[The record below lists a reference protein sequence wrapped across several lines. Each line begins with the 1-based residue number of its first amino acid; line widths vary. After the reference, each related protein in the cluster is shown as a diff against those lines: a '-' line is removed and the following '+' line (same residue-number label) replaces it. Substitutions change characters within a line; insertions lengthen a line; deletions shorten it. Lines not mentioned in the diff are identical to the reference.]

1 MGRQESAEA
10 VVAAARGE
18 GLNTRRSSRVGSSER
33 EGDAESAVEAP
44 RRDVGTGGGTAR
56 VDAREGQARPAP
68 PNLDERPPT
77 LIEEVVRRDN
87 MLAAY
92 ERVRSNGGA
101 PGIDGMTVDDL
112 GPHLREHWAQIR
124 QEVLDGRYV
133 PNAVRKVEIPK
144 PDGKGVRTLGIPTV
158 IDRLIQQ
165 AVLQVLQPRIDP
177 TFSDGS
183 FGFRPGRGTHDAVKR
198 AREHIKA
205 GGTWVVDLDLEKFFD
220 RVNHDVLMGLVAKRV
235 DDKRVLLLLRR
246 FLQAGVLEGGLTSP
260 RTEGTPQGGPIS
272 PFLSN
277 VMLHELDAE
286 LERRGHRFVRY
297 ADDCN
302 VYVASKAAGDR
313 VMASLEQFLRDR
325 LRLTV
330 NRDKSAVDRPW
341 ERKFLGYTV
350 TRHGTKL
357 QVAPRSIDRIKA
369 KLRPYF
375 AQARGKSLRSSC
387 EDPAPIIRGWVAY
400 YRLAKVRA
408 DFEGLDKW
416 VRHHLRAAVWRQWK
430 VPRTRAK
437 ELAKR
442 GVDRTAAFGLAYAGH
457 GPWWCAGKWTM
468 SQAIPARLLGEL
480 GLASF
485 LEEHRRLSPV

>member
-1 MGRQESAEA
+1 M
-10 VVAAARGE
+10 
-18 GLNTRRSSRVGSSER
+18 
-33 EGDAESAVEAP
+33 
-44 RRDVGTGGGTAR
+44 
-56 VDAREGQARPAP
+56 
-68 PNLDERPPT
+68 
-77 LIEEVVRRDN
+77 
-87 MLAAY
+87 
-92 ERVRSNGGA
+92 
-101 PGIDGMTVDDL
+101 DGMTVDDL
-112 GPHLREHWAQIR
+112 GSYLREHWPRIR

-133 PNAVRKVEIPK
+133 PKAVLKVEIPK

-205 GGTWVVDLDLEKFFD
+205 GGTWVVDLDLERFFD
-220 RVNHDVLMGLVAKRV
+220 RVNHDVLMGLMAKRI

-246 FLQAGVLEGGLTSP
+246 FLQAGAMEGGLTSP
-260 RTEGTPQGGPIS
+260 RIEGTPQGGPIS

-277 VMLHELDAE
+277 VMLHELDRE

-302 VYVASKAAGDR
+302 VYVASKAAGER
-313 VMASLEQFLRDR
+313 VMASLEGFLRER

-357 QVAPRSIDRIKA
+357 QVAPRSIDRLRA
-369 KLRPYF
+369 KLRPLL
-375 AQARGKSLRSSC
+375 ARARGRSLRATC
-387 EDPAPIIRGWVAY
+387 EELAPIIRGWVAY
-400 YRLAKVRA
+400 YRLAKGRGV
-408 DFEGLDKW
+408 FESLDKW
-416 VRHHLRAAVWRQWK
+416 VRRHLRAAVWRQWK
-430 VPRTRAK
+430 APATRGK

-442 GVDRTAAFGLAYAGH
+442 GVDRRSAYGLAYAGH
-457 GPWWCAGKWTM
+457 GPWWCAAQWTM
-468 SQAIPARLLGEL
+468 SQAIPAHLLAEL
-480 GLASF
+480 GLVSF
-485 LEEHRRLSPV
+485 LAEHRRLSPA